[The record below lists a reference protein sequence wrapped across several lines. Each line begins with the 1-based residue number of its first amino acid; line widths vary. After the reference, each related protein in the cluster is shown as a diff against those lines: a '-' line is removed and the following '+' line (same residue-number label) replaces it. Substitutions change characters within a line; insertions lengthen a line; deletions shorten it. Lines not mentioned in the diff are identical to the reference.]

1 MKKANLIVGVLGICL
16 GGYVIYT
23 ASGFPANNS
32 AVDPGAAYFPTLL
45 GFFVAVLS
53 VLLIAGT
60 LWKKEDGTDEEL
72 TITSDTK
79 RAGVGMG
86 IFILYCLLFKP
97 LGFLLDTVW
106 LCFAGM
112 YLLQN
117 RKYVK
122 MAVISIAVPAAI
134 YVVFVVLL
142 GAKLPAG
149 VLAGIL

>member
-1 MKKANLIVGVLGICL
+1 MKKANLIVGVFGICL

-45 GFFVAVLS
+45 GAFVAILCAV
-53 VLLIAGT
+53 LIAMT
-60 LWKKEDGTDEEL
+60 LAGKGCAIDETL
-72 TITSDTK
+72 TMTSGIK
-79 RAGVGMG
+79 RTGVGMG
-86 IFILYCLLFKP
+86 MFILYCLLFKP
-97 LGFLLDTVW
+97 LGFLLDTIW

-112 YLLQN
+112 FLLQN

-122 MAVISIAVPAAI
+122 MAVISVAVSVVI
-134 YVVFVVLL
+134 YVVFVIFL

>member
-1 MKKANLIVGVLGICL
+1 MKKANLIVGVLGVCL

-45 GFFVAVLS
+45 GIFVAILS
-53 VLLIAGT
+53 VILIVRTMAGH
-60 LWKKEDGTDEEL
+60 ENGMDEAL
-72 TITSDTK
+72 TITPGIK
-79 RAGVGMG
+79 RTGIGMG
-86 IFILYCLLFKP
+86 MFILYCLFFKQ
-97 LGFLLDTVW
+97 LGFLLDTMW

-112 YLLQN
+112 FLLQN

-122 MAVISIAVPAAI
+122 MTVISIVVSVGI
-134 YVVFVVLL
+134 YVVFVILL

-149 VLAGIL
+149 LLAGIL